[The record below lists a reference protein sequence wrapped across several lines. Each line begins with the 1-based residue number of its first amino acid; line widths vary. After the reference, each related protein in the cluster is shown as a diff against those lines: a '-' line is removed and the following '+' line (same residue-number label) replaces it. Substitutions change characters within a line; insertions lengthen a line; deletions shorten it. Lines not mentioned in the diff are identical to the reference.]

1 MKNNSLKTIG
11 GVTLLLAISAALQ
24 FSTPNIADPDSF
36 YHLAHA
42 KIYAERGIFY
52 AEFPWAQF
60 SVIKDLKADLWYG
73 FHLFLIPFTYIG
85 DGILGIKI
93 AGAVITFLTLAGFY
107 WVLARLKIKW
117 PLVWVLIF
125 VVAAPDVM
133 YRLTMTRPHN
143 LTLALALIVF
153 ALVLTGGK
161 RSAFLILGFFSS
173 FLHIALG
180 WLPIFVAALSN
191 LILKTR
197 REPVRWANLIYLAAG
212 SAIGILARPHP
223 LGALKLAYIQVVQII
238 FIKLQNIPLTF
249 GRELKPPTWDMF
261 LRNTPLI
268 ILILATALVL
278 YKMSAA
284 KNNQEAK
291 EQKNIFW
298 AALAISGIF
307 FLVTTLVARRSYD
320 IFIGLGLV
328 AAAAAL
334 TLYLKNSAAAR
345 ENSALSVLIIV
356 IGLLSF
362 NSVTLFKK
370 YNDGAWIPTHLKES
384 SLWLKENSK
393 PGEIVF
399 HTNWDQFGA
408 LFFWNQNN
416 YYINGMDPVFQYA
429 YNEPLYWKNHFMFT
443 TDSAYSQ
450 TCGKIRCTAEEVES
464 TAKVLANDFKAS
476 YVVLRKAQNPKTYF
490 FWLKEKT
497 FPLVFENAK
506 EAVFKIPHL

>member
-1 MKNNSLKTIG
+1 MKNNFLKTVGIAI
-11 GVTLLLAISAALQ
+11 LLLTISAALQ

-42 KIYAERGIFY
+42 KIYRTEGVAFS
-52 AEFPWAQF
+52 EFPWAQF
-60 SVIKDLKADLWYG
+60 SVIKDLKADIWYG
-73 FHLFLIPFTYIG
+73 FHLFLIPFAYIK

-93 AGAVITFLTLAGFY
+93 SGAFITFLTLAGFY

-117 PLVWVLIF
+117 PLVWTFIF

-143 LTLALALIVF
+143 LTLALVLLVF

-161 RSAFLILGFFSS
+161 RFAFLILGFLSS

-180 WLPIFVAALSN
+180 WLPIFVAAVSN

-212 SAIGILARPHP
+212 SVIGILTRPHP
-223 LGALKLAYIQVVQII
+223 IGALKLAYIQVVQII
-238 FIKLQNIPLTF
+238 VIKMQAIPLTF
-249 GRELKPPTWDMF
+249 GRELRPPTFDMF

-268 ILILATALVL
+268 ILILIAALIL
-278 YKMSAA
+278 YKISS
-284 KNNQEAK
+284 KKDNLETK
-291 EQKNIFW
+291 EQKNIFL
-298 AALAISGIF
+298 AAFAVSAIF
-307 FLVTTLVARRSYD
+307 FFITTLVARRSYD
-320 IFIGLGLV
+320 IFIGLGLT
-328 AAAAAL
+328 AAATAL
-334 TLYLKNSAAAR
+334 TLYLKNSSLGR
-345 ENSALSVLIIV
+345 KNRALSVLIIA
-356 IGLLSF
+356 IGILSL

-370 YNDGAWIPTHLKES
+370 YNDGAWAPNHLKES
-384 SLWLKENSK
+384 SLWLKENSQ

-408 LFFWNQNN
+408 LLFWNQKN
-416 YYINGMDPVFQYA
+416 YYINGMDPIFQYA
-429 YNEPLYWKNHFMFT
+429 YNESLYWKNHFMFT
-443 TDSAYSQ
+443 TDEAYSQ
-450 TCGKIRCTAEEVES
+450 TCGRIRCTAEEVED

-476 YVVLRKAQNPKTYF
+476 YVVLRKAQNPRTYF
-490 FWLKEKT
+490 FWLKDKT

-506 EAVFKIPHL
+506 EAVFKIPSL